1 MLAIG
6 VIGGHVLSVTSANQ
20 IPSAG
25 EKYSTFTVRGH
36 ITSPSRWEI
45 RLACTTPGK
54 ASGSVV
60 LITTVANIHVQATR
74 RMLTGFMMR
83 TDGIGVV
90 VKYSQSMRMARNL
103 VTTFPTKMQSCSVL
117 GTNGCQRG
125 VGRQTRGLVPVMH
138 HPALAS
144 TISAVERHSKYTCFN
159 SV

>member
-1 MLAIG
+1 M
-6 VIGGHVLSVTSANQ
+6 IGGHVLNVTSANQ

-36 ITSPSRWEI
+36 ITSPSRLEI

-54 ASGSVV
+54 ASGSAVGN
-60 LITTVANIHVQATR
+60 TTVANIHVQVAR
-74 RMLTGFMMR
+74 HLPMGFKMR
-83 TDGIGVV
+83 TGGIGVV
-90 VKYSQSMRMARNL
+90 VKYSQSMRMARTL
-103 VTTFPTKMQSCSVL
+103 VNSLPTKIQSCSVL

-125 VGRQTRGLVPVMH
+125 VGRQTRGLVPVTH

-144 TISAVERHSKYTCFN
+144 TISAVERHSKYMCFN

>member
-1 MLAIG
+1 M
-6 VIGGHVLSVTSANQ
+6 IGGHVLSVTSANQ

-45 RLACTTPGK
+45 RLVCTTPGK

-60 LITTVANIHVQATR
+60 QRTTVANIHVQAAR
-74 RMLTGFMMR
+74 RLPTGLKMR
-83 TDGIGVV
+83 TGGIGVG
-90 VKYSQSMRMARNL
+90 VKYSQSMRMARAL
-103 VTTFPTKMQSCSVL
+103 VISLPTKMQSCSIMIIRK
-117 GTNGCQRG
+117 NGCQPG
-125 VGRQTRGLVPVMH
+125 LGGLTRGLVPVTH